1 MRGRGSKAGK
11 FYFRG
16 WRFRA
21 MGRAVYASLASET
34 DPAGEKKGDTGS
46 GVAVYSFLDGVL
58 APVRVMKIPGQML
71 AEGKTT
77 LLGKEKGSGVP
88 YPAALAVVGPTYRD
102 GARDEWG
109 ILVRI
114 MRVENG
120 CWWRTIFR
128 MMWC

>member
-1 MRGRGSKAGK
+1 MRGRGLKAGR
-11 FYFRG
+11 FCFRD

-21 MGRAVYASLASET
+21 MGRAVFASLASET

-102 GARDEWG
+102 GARDECG

-114 MRVENG
+114 MNFEDG
-120 CWWRTIFR
+120 CLSLTIFL
-128 MMWC
+128 MTCF